1 MVNSDKAYNQL
12 FAERIKKLR
21 LDMGFTQDQF
31 VDYLNSKGLK
41 ISRTSLA
48 RYEAQLSTPTS
59 PTLQKL
65 SHIFGISTDYFLE
78 DTDLSQTYQNIT
90 KTLHTH
96 YFSKV
101 TADDNLHQEIKSWI
115 DDPFS
120 ESTLIDPF
128 SNINLKNPFHLYMDK
143 DGNIKENY
151 KAHPITTEM
160 AKFWRGMFDFLYKDI
175 QVTYFL
181 NSKESPSFKDLL
193 AQKIRTHKY
202 LVDNENLVQAL
213 IDSTANI
220 AKSTKLIVSDY
231 KKGLQ
236 PYTAIVDNTHNA
248 ISTLDSLYKSLKNG
262 LKQTKEFEDKK

>member
-1 MVNSDKAYNQL
+1 MTNQNRTYNQL

-21 LDMGFTQDQF
+21 LTMGFTQDQF

-78 DTDLSQTYQNIT
+78 DTDLSQTYKKIT
-90 KTLHTH
+90 STLHSH
-96 YFSKV
+96 YFSKIY
-101 TADDNLHQEIKSWI
+101 ADDELHKEIKSWI

-120 ESTLIDPF
+120 ESTLTDPF
-128 SNINLKNPFHLYMDK
+128 LNIKLKNPYRLYIDEEG
-143 DGNIKENY
+143 DIKEKY
-151 KAHPITTEM
+151 KTYPITSKI
-160 AKFWRGMFDFLYKDI
+160 AKFWQSMFDFLYKDI

-181 NSKESPSFKDLL
+181 NSKESPSFEDLL
-193 AQKIRTHKY
+193 AQKIKTHKY
-202 LVDNENLVQAL
+202 LIDNENLVQEL

-231 KKGLQ
+231 KNGLQ
-236 PYTAIVDNTHNA
+236 PYTAIVDNTQKA
-248 ISTLDSLYKSLKNG
+248 ILKLNSLYESLKNG
-262 LKQTKEFEDKK
+262 LEQSKEFIDNK

>member
-1 MVNSDKAYNQL
+1 MTNPNKTYNQL
-12 FAERIKKLR
+12 FAKRIKKLR

-78 DTDLSQTYQNIT
+78 DIDLSQTYKNIT
-90 KTLHTH
+90 NTLHSH
-96 YFSKV
+96 YFSK
-101 TADDNLHQEIKSWI
+101 TYADDDLHKEIKTWI

-120 ESTLIDPF
+120 ESTLTDPF
-128 SNINLKNPFHLYMDK
+128 LNIKLKNPYRLYMNE
-143 DGNIKENY
+143 DGDIKSEY
-151 KAHPITTEM
+151 KTYPITNKIV
-160 AKFWRGMFDFLYKDI
+160 KFWQSMFDFLYKDI

-181 NSKESPSFKDLL
+181 NNKESLSFEDLL
-193 AQKIRTHKY
+193 AQKIKTHKY
-202 LVDNENLVQAL
+202 LVDNENLVKEL
-213 IDSTANI
+213 IASTANI

-236 PYTAIVDNTHNA
+236 PYTAIVDNTQNA
-248 ISTLDSLYKSLKNG
+248 VLKLNSLYESLKKG
-262 LKQTKEFEDKK
+262 LEQSKEFEDNK